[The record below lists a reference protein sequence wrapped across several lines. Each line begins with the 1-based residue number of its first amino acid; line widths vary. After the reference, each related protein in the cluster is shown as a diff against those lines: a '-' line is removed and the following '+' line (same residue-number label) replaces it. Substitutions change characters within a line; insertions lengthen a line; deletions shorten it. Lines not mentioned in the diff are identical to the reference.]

1 MAVVQNQMQRLEQR
15 NNQELS
21 IVLRGV
27 NQNTWKLEE
36 LNQCPPHHLV
46 HSTGTDESWIPSTF
60 HSVANNQHDQIA
72 PGYSNRVNRNTW
84 QLEELNQCP
93 PHHLVHS
100 TGTDESWIPSTFHS
114 VANNQHD
121 QIAPGYSN
129 RVWDG
134 ENQSI

>member
-1 MAVVQNQMQRLEQR
+1 MAVVQNKMQRLEQR

-27 NQNTWKLEE
+27 NQNTWKLKE
-36 LNQCPPHHLV
+36 LNQCPPNHLI
-46 HSTGTDESWIPSTF
+46 HSTGIDESWIPSTF
-60 HSVANNQHDQIA
+60 HSVANNQ
-72 PGYSNRVNRNTW
+72 Y
-84 QLEELNQCP
+84 
-93 PHHLVHS
+93 
-100 TGTDESWIPSTFHS
+100 
-114 VANNQHD
+114 D